1 MRKVILFICLAAC
14 LFASCSGGSTGSN
27 DVKND
32 SLPLL
37 VIQVQKC
44 SRLYTTEFLVH
55 KVVTHEDKLKLEGSV
70 FEKRFSI
77 NLPLGERKIAIPMN
91 ATLKGFVDFS
101 NFSIENIRQE
111 GDKIE
116 IILPDPQVALT
127 SSKID
132 REGVKEYV
140 ALLRSNFSDEE
151 LTAYEQQGRQAIIKT
166 IPKMGI
172 VERARQ
178 SAANVLIPIIEKF
191 GYKKEDITVSFRKD
205 LTDRDITTLSEMP
218 QTGK

>member
-14 LFASCSGGSTGSN
+14 LFASCSGGSTDSN

-205 LTDRDITTLSEMP
+205 LTAKDITTLSEMP

>member
-14 LFASCSGGSTGSN
+14 LFASCSGGSTDSN

-178 SAANVLIPIIEKF
+178 SAANVLIPLSKSLAI
-191 GYKKEDITVSFRKD
+191 RKR
-205 LTDRDITTLSEMP
+205 TSPSLSEK
-218 QTGK
+218 T

>member
-14 LFASCSGGSTGSN
+14 LFASCSDGSTDSN
-27 DVKND
+27 NVKND

-191 GYKKEDITVSFRKD
+191 GYKKEDITISFRKD
-205 LTDRDITTLSEMP
+205 LTDKDITTLSEMP

>member
-132 REGVKEYV
+132 REG
-140 ALLRSNFSDEE
+140 EE

-205 LTDRDITTLSEMP
+205 LTDKDITTLSEMP

>member
-1 MRKVILFICLAAC
+1 MRKVILFICLVAC
-14 LFASCSGGSTGSN
+14 LFASCSGGSTDSN

-205 LTDRDITTLSEMP
+205 LTDKDITTLSEMP

>member
-1 MRKVILFICLAAC
+1 
-14 LFASCSGGSTGSN
+14 
-27 DVKND
+27 
-32 SLPLL
+32 
-37 VIQVQKC
+37 
-44 SRLYTTEFLVH
+44 
-55 KVVTHEDKLKLEGSV
+55 
-70 FEKRFSI
+70 
-77 NLPLGERKIAIPMN
+77 MN

-205 LTDRDITTLSEMP
+205 LTDKDITTLSEMP